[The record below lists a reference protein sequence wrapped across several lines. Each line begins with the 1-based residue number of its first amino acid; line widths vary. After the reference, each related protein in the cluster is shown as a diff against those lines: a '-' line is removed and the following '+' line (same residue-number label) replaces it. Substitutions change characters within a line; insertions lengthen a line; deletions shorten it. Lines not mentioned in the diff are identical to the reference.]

1 MMGWRAIGV
10 LGGLAFVLASCGG
23 ESSGPKDAGDD
34 ADALTIDGA
43 PSDTDAADAAT
54 TNDAAAADADGA
66 ADAATDA
73 AMTDGAPSDGAKPDA
88 PTLTCPTTPDG
99 GASCNALV
107 NIAPAVT
114 IAAGTG
120 DMPVG
125 MGGPIFDGTYF
136 LSELTAYAGSGI
148 STGVFFT
155 QLMVIAGCSAELV
168 EGVNVHKTFNK
179 NPVGIVPNWT
189 MVCSSKVGDAPVV
202 FSSFTG
208 TPTTL
213 TLYSTSAKFYATYT
227 KQ

>member
-1 MMGWRAIGV
+1 MIGWRAIGV
-10 LGGLAFVLASCGG
+10 VGGLALVLASCGG
-23 ESSGPKDAGDD
+23 ESSGPTDAGDD
-34 ADALTIDGA
+34 ADALTIDGTS
-43 PSDTDAADAAT
+43 SDSDAADAAT
-54 TNDAAAADADGA
+54 TNGADAADADGA
-66 ADAATDA
+66 ADAA
-73 AMTDGAPSDGAKPDA
+73 MTDGAPTDGAKPDA

-125 MGGPIFDGTYF
+125 MGGNIFNGTYF
-136 LSELTAYAGSGI
+136 LTELTAYAGSGI

-189 MVCSSKVGDAPVV
+189 MVCSSKVGDTPVV
-202 FSSFTG
+202 VSSFTA
-208 TPTTL
+208 TPTSL